1 MERNAKERKSKPRS
15 ARRSAK
21 RVKVAAGH
29 RVNKTSTSGG
39 TAAPPKTPNLAKQGS
54 TGGGSTSAGSRSA
67 SRRSSST
74 SGGNGNSRKCSRNT
88 EVDNSDTGDDSA
100 LRHEVIHELIHQVV
114 TTSIYW
120 TNLLYFLDVFSQLSF
135 SNFTY
140 FGWHHNIFHLSVL
153 NWFHVKYEWQEIL
166 KFPNFVLNY
175 EIGKCYDVTQNT

>member
-1 MERNAKERKSKPRS
+1 MRQKIPCISALCCAHFNLFCSFPMLIYFLFFQFLPSHASTKKRKRKEKENIFISMERNAKERKSKPRS

-29 RVNKTSTSGG
+29 KVNKTSTSGG

-54 TGGGSTSAGSRSA
+54 TGGGGGSTSAGSRSA

-114 TTSIYW
+114 TTSIY
-120 TNLLYFLDVFSQLSF
+120 
-135 SNFTY
+135 
-140 FGWHHNIFHLSVL
+140 
-153 NWFHVKYEWQEIL
+153 
-166 KFPNFVLNY
+166 
-175 EIGKCYDVTQNT
+175 

>member
-140 FGWHHNIFHLSVL
+140 FGWHHNIFH
-153 NWFHVKYEWQEIL
+153 FHSSTQSLGISEFPVTHILREI
-166 KFPNFVLNY
+166 NFRDSRSARLP
-175 EIGKCYDVTQNT
+175 I